1 MSCACC
7 HGLMSSHVNCPAM
20 PRKLYLYIHP
30 LTLAL
35 TIFPPSLPQ
44 WFLKSRE
51 KCAHVFL
58 NQCFLLLKHI
68 TSSTFQLAV
77 FMGFDTLLATC
88 DWASDIAILEH
99 QRVKYCK
106 FGVVK
111 LNIGMRW
118 CLESPSHSY
127 PTLAWLFL
135 AHWAF
140 RRANLYNVTADPE
153 PKLSLLYC
161 FAVLTLVSFPGKALG
176 QHKSGSKSET
186 WSTAQWAQGYPV
198 KHEHMSSVPSTPAK
212 SLAWCCESVILAL
225 GR

>member
-1 MSCACC
+1 MCTCILKPVFSLAQTYHFLHFPVCC
-7 HGLMSSHVNCPAM
+7 LYGLWHIIGH
-20 PRKLYLYIHP
+20 LWL
-30 LTLAL
+30 
-35 TIFPPSLPQ
+35 SL
-44 WFLKSRE
+44 R
-51 KCAHVFL
+51 
-58 NQCFLLLKHI
+58 
-68 TSSTFQLAV
+68 
-77 FMGFDTLLATC
+77 
-88 DWASDIAILEH
+88 
-99 QRVKYCK
+99 YCHL
-106 FGVVK
+106 GVVK
-111 LNIGMRW
+111 LNIGMRC

-212 SLAWCCESVILAL
+212 SLARCCESVILAL